1 MTEEEFLAAYDSSA
15 FPKPSVAVDAVL
27 FTIRDDALQVLLTKR
42 QAHPFAGALSLP
54 GVFVG
59 MEETLDEAAQRAL
72 REKAGLH
79 DIFLEQLYT
88 WGDPGRDPRLRVIS
102 VSYYALVPEIGPL
115 PEGTALYPAHE
126 AVHWALAFDHAA
138 IIQLGLE
145 RLRGK
150 VSYTDIAFSLVPE
163 EFTLPQLQRVHEL
176 LLGQKLY
183 KANFRKKIAG
193 RIEETG
199 KFTSGGKHRPSR
211 IYRKRLPDEQD
222 APPAADGAFLL

>member
-1 MTEEEFLAAYDSSA
+1 MTEEEFLAAYDASA
-15 FPKPSVAVDAVL
+15 YPRPSVAVDAVL
-27 FTIRDDALQVLLTKR
+27 FTIRDVALQGLLTRR
-42 QAHPFAGALSLP
+42 QAHPFAGLLSLP
-54 GVFVG
+54 GAFVG
-59 MEETLDEAAQRAL
+59 PEETLDGAAQRAL
-72 REKAGLH
+72 REKAGLQ

-102 VSYYALVPEIGPL
+102 VSYYALVPEDRIGPL
-115 PEGTALYPAHE
+115 PEGTALYPAH
-126 AVHWALAFDHAA
+126 ALPTPLAFDHAG
-138 IIQLGLE
+138 IIRLGLE

-176 LLGQKLY
+176 LLGQPLY

-211 IYRKRLPDEQD
+211 IYRKRALPAE
-222 APPAADGAFLL
+222 PLL